1 MQSNDFLTP
10 VRGKRLSRS
19 KHYTDCVTSNI
30 IDKQSTNNSKCFKT
44 VQCKTE
50 IYKNSFFSR
59 NIIDWNHLDQI
70 ILCGQ
75 KKLTALGKLS
85 IIGTSKLLF
94 SQLSPV
100 ASPLKGP
107 AMYRFRKSC
116 KNYRYLCQRTFLYL
130 YLLVSSLIM
139 INIENRFFQ
148 YLLFSDREPA
158 DNVKMVNDLKNGPE
172 VSH

>member
-1 MQSNDFLTP
+1 MLAELNLPPLQDRRKANRLTFFFNVVEVPATQSNDFLTP
-10 VRGKRLSRS
+10 VRGKRLSKS

-50 IYKNSFFSR
+50 IYKNSFFPR
-59 NIIDWNHLDQI
+59 TIIDWNHLDQI

-94 SQLSPV
+94 SQLSPRCIS
-100 ASPLKGP
+100 A
-107 AMYRFRKSC
+107 
-116 KNYRYLCQRTFLYL
+116 
-130 YLLVSSLIM
+130 
-139 INIENRFFQ
+139 
-148 YLLFSDREPA
+148 
-158 DNVKMVNDLKNGPE
+158 
-172 VSH
+172 